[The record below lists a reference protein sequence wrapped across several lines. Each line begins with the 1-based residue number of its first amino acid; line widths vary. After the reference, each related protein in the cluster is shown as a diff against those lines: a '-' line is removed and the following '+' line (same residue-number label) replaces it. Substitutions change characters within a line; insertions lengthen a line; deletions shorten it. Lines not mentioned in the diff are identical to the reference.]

1 MKLNKGK
8 TWWVAGG
15 SLLVVILIIIGV
27 FWFRGH
33 QRQADADA
41 QVTKALKQGQQ
52 LDGKIAKHWAQ
63 KNVYVTASTT
73 NQAVTALNKTAVK
86 LTQTVDTYRDE
97 APQAVAKK
105 ITQFDAAATKRTQAL
120 KRLTRAAKATIAVNA
135 LTKPQ
140 ALKGKTVND
149 EALIKASATAAKVK
163 KATKLVAASNKTLK
177 QTLTSILTT
186 CTAQLKEREAL
197 AAATAKVATAGKL
210 KAGVALEALTA
221 YQAFIKGMTYP
232 KLAAGQADLTAAVA
246 KAIANTN
253 IKGISL
259 TELQRRIFYIYSD
272 GKAADAAYIETND
285 GLSAFKGDHY
295 QASVW
300 GIYLSGYG
308 LSTRELADFD
318 VAANGD
324 YTLKHGFDTIKQ
336 GNVLKDVS
344 AAQLKTVR
352 ADVTKGIEPK
362 KRALTAIFPSAKAFY
377 DWALTQVT
385 APDAAPDELKSNVS
399 AEFSSV
405 DSDDLFTVDAQ
416 YDVSFN
422 YSNGPDGDPSIGHF
436 GRIILAKDGTVYSG
450 LPGGVLGQDT
460 SLTMAIMQKQYG
472 DQ

>member
-1 MKLNKGK
+1 MKLNKAK

-15 SLLVVILIIIGV
+15 SLLVVIMIIIGV

-41 QVTKALKQGQQ
+41 QVTKAVKQGQQ
-52 LDGKIAKHWAQ
+52 LDTKIAKHWAQ

-73 NQAVTALNKTAVK
+73 NQAVTALNKNATK
-86 LTQTVDTYRDE
+86 LTQTVATCRDE

-105 ITQFDAAATKRTQAL
+105 ITSFDAAATKRQQAL
-120 KRLTRAAKATIAVNA
+120 KRLTRATKATVAVNA

-140 ALKGKTVND
+140 ALKGKKVND
-149 EALIKASATAAKVK
+149 AAVIKASATAAKIK
-163 KATKLVAASNKTLK
+163 QATTLVNASNKTLK

-197 AAATAKVATAGKL
+197 VAATAKVATDGKL
-210 KAGVALEALTA
+210 KAGVGLEALTA

-246 KAIANTN
+246 KAIASTN

-300 GIYLSGYG
+300 GFYLSGYG

-324 YTLKHGFDTIKQ
+324 YTMKHGFDTIKQ

-344 AAQLKTVR
+344 AVQLKTVR
-352 ADVTKGIEPK
+352 ADVTKGVEPK

-385 APDAAPDELKSNVS
+385 APDAAPEELKSNVS

-405 DSDDLFTVDAQ
+405 DSDDLVTVDAQ

-460 SLTMAIMQKQYG
+460 SLTMAVMQKQYG